1 MLFFSLTFAWRA
13 QMIFVTYEGLFYV
26 NFYSFSRSLS
36 YAKYLPSGI
45 SLELLRGGGH
55 IGEGNVHVEFDGV

>member
-1 MLFFSLTFAWRA
+1 
-13 QMIFVTYEGLFYV
+13 MIFVTYEGLFYV